1 MFFLPR
7 NPLVCMSN
15 MTSDDFSIKLICFW
29 ESLTGFM
36 KCTVRETHDDVD
48 GVYERNTFQYS
59 SRVLD
64 RYISEVALEQPPLC
78 SPQSWP

>member
-1 MFFLPR
+1 
-7 NPLVCMSN
+7 
-15 MTSDDFSIKLICFW
+15 MTSDGLSIKLRCFC

-48 GVYERNTFQYS
+48 GVYERNTFQYIS
-59 SRVLD
+59 QVID

-78 SPQSWP
+78 SPPVLPLRELA